1 VESQEIK
8 EHFERA
14 LGGESGKF
22 VVMTSVPFVLAA
34 VNADGHA
41 ALFARVTLAKGQT
54 LTDGRGF
61 TVKTVRSGNDDYV
74 QITAAERG
82 LPPIFLKLAEY
93 VVERV
98 TSARTPSEAT
108 EMLSR
113 SIDEYRRFVGLR
125 RGRLSE
131 ALVRGTFAELLFLRV
146 LLTSGMD
153 AETAVTAWRGPWAKA
168 GLGVHDFTFA
178 DGRGIEVKSTHQL
191 PTTIRVSSPSQLVP
205 SDQPID
211 LLVLPVEDAP
221 SDSNG
226 AISFRHYASAT
237 GEAIAAA
244 GPLAAEKW
252 DAALEALTLD
262 LSDEW
267 YDKYRFLP
275 GKWLRFEVKESFPH
289 LDIPALPAGIID
301 VRYSLELPRL
311 APFAAPFNELLRTMG
326 LS

>member
-1 VESQEIK
+1 MITSQEVR

-14 LGGESGKF
+14 LAGEPGKF
-22 VVMTSVPFVLAA
+22 VVMTSTPFVLAA
-34 VNADGHA
+34 VNSDGHA
-41 ALFARVTLAKGQT
+41 ALFARLTLSKEQ
-54 LTDGRGF
+54 LITDGRGF
-61 TVKTVRSGNDDYV
+61 AVKTVRSGNDDYV

-98 TSARTPSEAT
+98 TSAGTLSQAA

-131 ALVRGTFAELLFLRV
+131 ALVRGTFAELLFMRV
-146 LLTSGMD
+146 LLTSGMN
-153 AETAVTAWRGPWAKA
+153 AETAVNAWRGPWAKA

-178 DGRGIEVKSTHQL
+178 DGRGIEVKSTHQV
-191 PTTIRVSSPSQLVP
+191 PTTIRVSSPSQLTP
-205 SDQPID
+205 SDQPLD
-211 LLVLPVEDAP
+211 LLVLPLEDAS
-221 SDSNG
+221 SDTNG
-226 AISFRHYASAT
+226 AISFREYASAI
-237 GEAIAAA
+237 GDAIAAA

-275 GKWLRFEVKESFPH
+275 GQWLRFEVKEDFPH
-289 LDIPALPAGIID
+289 LEVPALPAGIID
-301 VRYSLELPRL
+301 VRFSLELPRL
-311 APFAAPFNELLRTMG
+311 VPFRAPFHGLLRAMG
-326 LS
+326 L